1 MNAAMIVA
9 RREARAL
16 FLSPVAVLFLGV
28 FLFVTEFSFFTLS
41 GFFARNLADIRPLF
55 SGMPVL
61 LILLVAAITMRQWA
75 EERKMGTLE
84 VLLTLPVRT
93 RDLVL
98 GKFLAGLLLVAVALV
113 LTLPIPISV
122 SFLGELDWGPVVGGY
137 VGALLLASAYLALG
151 LCISSTTDNQVV
163 ALMVTLVAG
172 GLLYLLGSEG
182 LTALFSDQGA
192 AILRALGTGS
202 RFASVERGVL
212 DLRDLCYYGSLT
224 LVFLVANVHLLDG
237 ARRDTQTSPGF
248 HRAVAAFGVL
258 ALVTLNAAL
267 LDIWIAPLSTAR
279 ADLTEEGLY
288 SLSDVSRDVLRE
300 LDEPLLIQGIFSEK
314 THPKL
319 APLAVQV
326 QDFLTEYQVRGGDQ
340 VTVEFV
346 DPSTDEAL
354 EQELGEQY
362 GVRSSPFRVYGRHEQ
377 SVVNAYFDILIKYGD
392 KHALLTWE
400 DLIEVQATDAD
411 IDVRLRNIEY
421 DVTRAIRKV
430 SQEFQTTESL
440 FARYDGQAKLTA
452 YVSPATLPEDWA
464 DLPPLLEKVGADFMA
479 KSGGKLSWQ
488 EIDPL
493 QDRELQQKLAD
504 ELGVQPLAVDLFGRE
519 VFYMSLVLEMG
530 GKTQILQPRGGMSE
544 NDLDTALSSAV
555 MRAVP
560 GNLKTLGVF
569 TEQPEPTPQDPR
581 IPPQYQQPQR
591 EADYQILQQVLGSE
605 VEVKAVQLADGVVP
619 EDVDVLLVAKP
630 GAMTAQQRFALDQ
643 YLMRGGSVIA
653 LAGRY
658 AVSADRS
665 GLSATQQDGAFA
677 DMLSTWGINVG
688 EGLVMD
694 PTNAAFPMPVEKNVG
709 GFRVRS
715 VEYLDYPFFPDI
727 RQDGF
732 ARGNAAL
739 AGLPNVTAPWASP
752 LTLRTDLTG
761 VTVEPL
767 LTTSTESWVQHSDSI
782 LPDFKTYPQT
792 GFGREGEP
800 AAAVVAATAAGTFP
814 STFADK
820 PSPLW
825 DEAAPAG
832 EQGEIDRTGRTL
844 KQSLPD
850 ARLVVVSTAELASDL
865 MLSLAQQMGGEVHR
879 SDLMLVM
886 NLIDWCTEDTDLLVI
901 RGAGAFAR
909 TLKPVGDVEKI
920 VIEAVVAFLML
931 CGLLLV
937 AFVPRLTR
945 GSRRSLLQ
953 EVSR

>member
-1 MNAAMIVA
+1 MNAVLTVA
-9 RREARAL
+9 RKEARAL

-55 SGMPVL
+55 QGMPVL

-84 VLLTLPVRT
+84 VLLTLPIRT

-113 LTLPIPISV
+113 LTLPIPLSV
-122 SFLGELDWGPVVGGY
+122 SFLGDLDWGPVIGGY
-137 VGALLLASAYLALG
+137 VGAMLLASAYLALG
-151 LCISSTTDNQVV
+151 LCISSATDNQVV

-182 LTALFSDQGA
+182 LVALFSDHGA
-192 AILRALGTGS
+192 AFLRSLGTGS
-202 RFASVERGVL
+202 RFDSIERGVL
-212 DLRDLCYYGSLT
+212 DLRDLAYYGSLT
-224 LVFLVANVHLLDG
+224 LVFLAANVHLLEG
-237 ARRDTQTSPGF
+237 ARRDTQSSAGF
-248 HRAVAAFGVL
+248 HRAVAAFGIL
-258 ALVTLNAAL
+258 ALVVLNAAL
-267 LDIWIAPLSTAR
+267 LNIWLAPLTAAR
-279 ADLTEEGLY
+279 ADLTQEGLY
-288 SLSDVSRDVLRE
+288 SLSGVSRDVVRE
-300 LDEPLLIQGIFSEK
+300 LDEPLTIQGIFSGK

-326 QDFLTEYQVRGGDQ
+326 QDFLTEYQVRGGEG

-354 EQELGEQY
+354 EQELGETY
-362 GVRSSPFRVYGRHEQ
+362 GVRSSPFRVYGHNEQ
-377 SVVNAYFDILIKYGD
+377 SVVNAYFHILIKYGD
-392 KHALLTWE
+392 EHALLTWE
-400 DLIEVQATDAD
+400 DLIEVQATDDD

-430 SQEFQTTESL
+430 SQEFQTTEAL

-452 YVSPATLPEDWA
+452 YVSPSTLPDDWA
-464 DLPPLLEKVGADFMA
+464 ELPTLIEKVGADFMA
-479 KSGGKLSWQ
+479 KSGGKLTYQ

-493 QDRELQQKLAD
+493 QDRDLQQKLSD
-504 ELGVQPLAVDLFGRE
+504 ELGIQPLAVDLFGRE
-519 VFYMSLVLEMG
+519 VFYMDLVLQMG
-530 GKTQILQPRGGMSE
+530 DKVQIIQPRGGMSE
-544 NDLDTALSSAV
+544 NDLTTALTSAV

-569 TEQPEPTPQDPR
+569 TEQPQPVQQDPR

-591 EADYQILQQVLGSE
+591 EADYQIVQQVLGSE
-605 VEVKAVQLADGVVP
+605 VEVKAVQLDDGVVP

-630 GAMTAQQRFALDQ
+630 GAMTPEQRFALDQ
-643 YLMRGGSVIA
+643 YLMRGGAVIA

-658 AVSADRS
+658 SVSADRS
-665 GLSATQQDGAFA
+665 GLTATQQDGAFA
-677 DMLSTWGINVG
+677 DMLATWGVNVG

-694 PTNAAFPMPVEKNVG
+694 PNNAAFPMPVEKNVG

-732 ARGNAAL
+732 AHGNVAL
-739 AGLPNVTAPWASP
+739 SGLPNVTTPWASP
-752 LTLRTDLTG
+752 LTLQTDLPG

-767 LTTSTESWVQHSDSI
+767 LTTSSESWVQHSDSI

-800 AAAVVAATAAGTFP
+800 AAQIVAATAGGTFP

-825 DEAAPAG
+825 DEAAPADA
-832 EQGEIDRTGRTL
+832 QGEVDRTGRTL

-850 ARLVVVSTAELASDL
+850 ARLVVVSSAELASDV

-879 SDLMLVM
+879 SDLMLLL
-886 NLIDWCTEDTDLLVI
+886 NLVDWCTEDTDLLAI

-909 TLKPVGDVEKI
+909 TLAPVDYVEKV
-920 VIEAVVAFLML
+920 VIEAVVAILML
-931 CGLLLV
+931 FGLLV
-937 AFVPRLTR
+937 VVVVPRLSR